1 MGKHSYTLTKEVVQ
15 YPVYQSLEP
24 SQIGP
29 LGHPGH
35 LAAQPVGILAW
46 GEDPRRELEIVFSWK
61 RLEGDWD
68 VCWGGHWDVCCLL
81 KMTVWDRQLIKEVV

>member
-1 MGKHSYTLTKEVVQ
+1 MTPSLQ
-15 YPVYQSLEP
+15 LASQS
-24 SQIGP
+24 GH

-35 LAAQPVGILAW
+35 LAAQPVRARAGVSCT
-46 GEDPRRELEIVFSWK
+46 DPRRELEIVFSWK
-61 RLEGDWD
+61 RLEGHWG